1 MPCHASPFNLQPQTD
16 LRAEP
21 IGRGVRSAKQGHD
34 TDPLARPQE
43 LPCQF
48 KSNASAG
55 AVAGNNKRTVWLK
68 GGDLRGKISCQLFD
82 AAQRLRVAVEPR
94 RLQSE
99 KGLILAQ
106 MPHQRSISKNVAI
119 VTGDRENRNFRAV
132 WLERDDRALLTGQ
145 GVSRMQKF
153 ENLGLAL
160 PQLLVQLSAEGAG
173 WRATSQLTVFGPNLN
188 VASAKCLE
196 KAPRVH
202 TSTTSRSPAGW

>member
-132 WLERDDRALLTGQ
+132 WLERDDRALLTGNHRDF
-145 GVSRMQKF
+145 VNLHNLVMQATGHHSGILVVRRDNDPRRDLTPSGIVRAIQ
-153 ENLGLAL
+153 NLLR
-160 PQLLVQLSAEGAG
+160 AG
-173 WRATSQLTVFGPNLN
+173 ITISDDVIILNHWR
-188 VASAKCLE
+188 
-196 KAPRVH
+196 
-202 TSTTSRSPAGW
+202 